1 MLKLQKKK
9 LIQIKDAEMQNQGF
23 LANLAKGKKEDHGKT
38 AWLIVFYSLGKC
50 LWNIHTD

>member
-23 LANLAKGKKEDHGKT
+23 LANLATGKKEDHGKT
-38 AWLIVFYSLGKC
+38 E
-50 LWNIHTD
+50 